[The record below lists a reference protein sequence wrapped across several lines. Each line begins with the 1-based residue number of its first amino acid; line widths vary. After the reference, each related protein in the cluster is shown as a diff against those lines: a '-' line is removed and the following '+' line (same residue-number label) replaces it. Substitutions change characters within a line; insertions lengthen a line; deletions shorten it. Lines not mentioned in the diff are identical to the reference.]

1 MGMRTSRRCASWQT
15 KIKVKVVNPAVV
27 DSPVAVVRVAGAA
40 ADGPAVGAEAVSLA
54 AEVAADQVAGA
65 RVSARTPGRVEKLA
79 LSALF

>member
-1 MGMRTSRRCASWQT
+1 M
-15 KIKVKVVNPAVV
+15 VNPAVV
-27 DSPVAVVRVAGAA
+27 DSPVAVVRVAGAAEA

-65 RVSARTPGRVEKLA
+65 RVSARTAGRVEKLA